1 MDRSDIVTLVSSTL
15 TQNAIGAWVAKET
28 TTDVYCKTDSVSR
41 EEFFSAGRSGLNP
54 EYRFTLFAGDYND
67 EKTVV
72 YKGMRYGI
80 YRTYHATTDLIELY
94 AARKGD
100 AVDVIVQN

>member
-15 TQNAIGAWVAKET
+15 TQNSIGAWVANET

-41 EEFFSAGRSGLNP
+41 EEFFSAGRTGLNP
-54 EYRFTLFAGDYND
+54 EYRFTLFACDYNG

-80 YRTYHATTDLIELY
+80 CRTYHATTDRMELY
-94 AARKGD
+94 GGRKGG
-100 AVDVIVQN
+100 AVDAIVQN